1 MALSPESKEVIAAT
15 LPAVGAA
22 IGDITPLFYKKMF
35 AAHPELERD
44 LFNRGNQKQGEQQKA
59 LAGSIAAFATLQLD
73 PDPARV
79 EAILSRIAHKHA
91 SLGIKPDEYWIVH
104 EHLFAAIV
112 EVLGAAV
119 TPEVAKAW
127 DELYWLMANTLIS
140 LEADL
145 YKAAG
150 VEVGEVWRTVRV
162 AERVYQSADTVSFV
176 LTSLDGAPLP
186 TFRPGQYLSVG
197 VKLPDGAR
205 QLRQYSLTNAPSRG
219 DWRITVKRVAASTA
233 PDGTV
238 IAAGEVSNF
247 LFENLFEGDELQVTT
262 PFGDLVLTDENT
274 PLFLA
279 SAGIGCTPM
288 IGMLSH
294 LAEIG
299 DQRPISVL
307 HADRSAANHAHRN
320 ELSTL
325 VERIPSAD
333 VYRWYEDLGAR
344 QPLETIRVGRA
355 DITDLPLDPKTHA
368 YLCGP
373 LPFMLS
379 LREALI
385 ERNVPAENIHY
396 EVFGPDSWAP
406 APTSA

>member
-1 MALSPESKEVIAAT
+1 MPLSPESKEVIAAT

-22 IGDITPLFYKKMF
+22 IGDITTLFYRKMF
-35 AAHPELERD
+35 GAHPELERD

-79 EAILSRIAHKHA
+79 ETILSRVAHKHA
-91 SLGIKPDEYWIVH
+91 SLGVKADEYWIVH
-104 EHLFAAIV
+104 KHLFEAIV
-112 EVLGAAV
+112 EILGEAV
-119 TPEVAKAW
+119 TPEVSKAW

-140 LEADL
+140 MESDL

-150 VEVGEVWRTVRV
+150 VEPGDVWRTVRV
-162 AERVYQSADTVSFV
+162 AERTHQSADTVSFV
-176 LTSLDGAPLP
+176 LTSLDGSPLP

-205 QLRQYSLTNAPSRG
+205 QIRQYSLSSAPTKG
-219 DWRITVKRVAASTA
+219 DWRITVKRVRETTG

-238 IAAGEVSNF
+238 IPAGEVSNF
-247 LFENLFEGDELQVTT
+247 LYANLFEGDELQVTT
-262 PFGDLVLTDENT
+262 PFGDLVLTDGEA
-274 PLFLA
+274 PILLA

-288 IGMLSH
+288 IGILDH
-294 LAEIG
+294 LAGAG
-299 DQRPISVL
+299 DDRPVSVI
-307 HADRSAANHAHRN
+307 HADRSVADHAHRR
-320 ELSTL
+320 ELETL
-325 VERIPSAD
+325 VEKLPQAQ
-333 VYRWYEDLGAR
+333 VFRWYEDLGAR
-344 QPLETIRVGRA
+344 EPLETVRVGRA
-355 DITDLPLDPKTHA
+355 DISDLPLDPNTQA

-406 APTSA
+406 AAS